1 MNPQLKQILV
11 MSDKKQL
18 ARDFKRLNSPTY
30 KDASFDTG
38 DSFSINNEIINEE
51 HHALNINLIEAEN
64 SSRLS
69 SPRPGQDEQRENDL
83 INEKTIKQF
92 TDSAFRIVEMKKAL
106 KAFKEKEKLKMKKEY
121 EEELVQLFKRDTK
134 RKQRALD

>member
-1 MNPQLKQILV
+1 
-11 MSDKKQL
+11 
-18 ARDFKRLNSPTY
+18 
-30 KDASFDTG
+30 
-38 DSFSINNEIINEE
+38 
-51 HHALNINLIEAEN
+51 
-64 SSRLS
+64 
-69 SPRPGQDEQRENDL
+69 L

-121 EEELVQLFKRDTK
+121 EEELVQLFKRDMK

>member
-51 HHALNINLIEAEN
+51 QHALNINLIEAEY
-64 SSRLS
+64 SS
-69 SPRPGQDEQRENDL
+69 
-83 INEKTIKQF
+83 K
-92 TDSAFRIVEMKKAL
+92 
-106 KAFKEKEKLKMKKEY
+106 
-121 EEELVQLFKRDTK
+121 
-134 RKQRALD
+134 